1 MLEYTPMMT
10 QYLDIK
16 KNYNDCLLFFR
27 LGDFYELF
35 FQDALIATE
44 ALDIAL
50 TKKSCGKKDG
60 NPLKVDMC
68 GVPFHSADGYI
79 AKLISKG
86 YKVAICEQI
95 ENPKETLNKIVK
107 REVVRVITAGTI
119 TDSNILEE
127 SKNNYIMCIFQN
139 KVGFSLAVCDV
150 STGEFLTSEFALDDS
165 SKIIDEIGKFSPS
178 EIIVNDSFSLSY
190 EIENIFGIKTYN
202 CLDFYFNLEN
212 AKETLLNH
220 FKVSSLNGFGIE
232 ENPLLICSSGALISY
247 LLNTQK
253 NNLSHISTIKTQSSS
268 KYMFLDISSRRNL
281 ELTETIREKSK
292 KGSLL
297 WVLDKTKTPMGA
309 RLIRK
314 WIEQP
319 LIDKCEIEK
328 RLNAVEFLKTSP
340 FLKEDFKDNFSSI
353 KDIERLIGKISY
365 KAANARD
372 LVSLK
377 ASFKNLPS
385 IKSLL
390 EKSNSELFKE
400 IYENFDTLLDLYK
413 TIDTSII
420 DEPPF
425 SVREGGMIKDG
436 FNLEIDNLRL
446 AKNEGAN
453 WLMALETK
461 EREETGIKNLKIKY
475 NKVFG
480 YYIEITNS
488 NLNLVPERYIRKQTL
503 ANSERFIT
511 EELKKIEETIL
522 GADEKIVEIEFQE
535 FSKIRNHIAE
545 NIERIQKCANFI
557 AIIDV
562 ITSFAEVA
570 EKNNYNKPDILDCEQ
585 NILEIKLGRHPVV
598 EVLSKYQ
605 FIPNDT
611 ILDTETNML
620 SIITGPNMAGKS
632 TYMRQAALIT
642 LMAQIGSFIPAE
654 SGKISIVDRI
664 FTRVGASDDL
674 ATGQSTFMVEMSE
687 VANILNNATNKSLLI
702 LDEIGRGTSTFDGLS
717 IAWAT
722 LEYIVDKNK
731 IGARTL
737 FATHYHE
744 LTTLE
749 EKLNGVNNYFV
760 EIKDNGDDIVFLRKI
775 IKGASKG
782 SYGIHVA
789 KIAGI
794 PNQVVA
800 RANEILKILTLNE
813 NSTSTMAS
821 NDYIQNDNEN
831 FKYTAQTKRNIL
843 FIDEVSKE
851 FKDLDLNK
859 ITPLG
864 AWQKLFELKNKIS
877 KL

>member
-16 KNYNDCLLFFR
+16 KDYNDCLLFFR

-119 TDSNILEE
+119 TDTNILEE

-139 KVGFSLAVCDV
+139 KVGFSLSVCDV
-150 STGEFLTSEFALDDS
+150 STGEFLTSEFSLNDS

-319 LIDKCEIEK
+319 LIDKYEIEK
-328 RLNAVEFLKTSP
+328 RLNSVEFLKDSP
-340 FLKEDFKDNFSSI
+340 FLKEDFKDNLSNI

-365 KAANARD
+365 KSANARD

-425 SVREGGMIKDG
+425 SVREGGIIKDG

-535 FSKIRNHIAE
+535 FSKIRNHISE

-632 TYMRQAALIT
+632 TYMRQVALIT
-642 LMAQIGSFIPAE
+642 LMAQIGSFIPAD

-775 IKGASKG
+775 IKGSSKG

-859 ITPLG
+859 ITPLD